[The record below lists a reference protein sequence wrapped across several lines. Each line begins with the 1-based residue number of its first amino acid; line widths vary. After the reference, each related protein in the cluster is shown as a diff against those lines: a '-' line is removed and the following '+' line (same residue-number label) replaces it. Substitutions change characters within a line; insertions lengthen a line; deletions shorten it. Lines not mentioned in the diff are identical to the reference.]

1 MTPERARQLAHRAPP
16 PGHHAVAVPEH
27 GSVKRREIRFTK
39 MPPGQAAKATELFA
53 GLECLDAVPG
63 PHPRGITVRYDLID
77 YTCEGLER
85 ALRKLGYHL
94 DNSIYCKIVRALV
107 YFTEETQLRN
117 LKEPARLIKQSN
129 QVYIKAYQHH
139 PHGDRDDTPL
149 EVREDR

>member
-1 MTPERARQLAHRAPP
+1 MTPERARQLAHRVPH
-16 PGHHAVAVPEH
+16 PGHAPAVPEH

-39 MPPGQAAKATELFA
+39 MPPEQARKAAELLA
-53 GLECLDAVPG
+53 GMEYLDVSHG

-77 YTCEGLER
+77 YTCEGLEK
-85 ALRKLGYHL
+85 ALRNLGYHL

-107 YFTEETQLRN
+107 YFTEATQLRN

-139 PHGDRDDTPL
+139 PHGDRDDTPVEL
-149 EVREDR
+149 REDR

>member
-1 MTPERARQLAHRAPP
+1 MTPERARQLAHRVPP
-16 PGHHAVAVPEH
+16 PGHAHVVPEH

-39 MPPGQAAKATELFA
+39 LPPEQAKKAAELLA
-53 GLECLDAVPG
+53 GLEYLEVAHG

-77 YTCEGLER
+77 YTYEGLET

-94 DNSIYCKIVRALV
+94 DNSLYCKVVRALV

-117 LKEPARLIKQSN
+117 LMEPARLIKQSN

-139 PHGDRDDTPL
+139 PHGDRDDTPV
-149 EVREDR
+149 EAREDR